1 MKFYDDMVDQIPRK
15 CILCPW
21 NQRETHCLHRWPHIW
36 NSCTNGASHHQNMR
50 ELPLKQKRIRIR
62 NLYCSNITRI
72 YRGTIHTIKIRVRK
86 WYLYRL
92 TKACHNYFMC
102 TCTWTHTQKKI
113 THTCT
118 YETRPINLNY
128 ISRRALLRW
137 SNRNWK
143 PRLTYLQNFLTNSWS
158 PLLADIRVRKIPSW
172 SQLKRQVKLSNDCF
186 DFRISDNSW
195 QNGIHLQQRYSRIT
209 DKVFHSRVLFCT
221 CLSLLPVYG
230 S

>member
-1 MKFYDDMVDQIPRK
+1 MEEEPSEIAVVQISRTEYIMKFYDDMVDQIPRK

-102 TCTWTHTQKKI
+102 TCTWTHTHKKNYTYVHI
-113 THTCT
+113 WDKTNKFKLHIKACT
-118 YETRPINLNY
+118 VEMV
-128 ISRRALLRW
+128 
-137 SNRNWK
+137 K
-143 PRLTYLQNFLTNSWS
+143 
-158 PLLADIRVRKIPSW
+158 
-172 SQLKRQVKLSNDCF
+172 SQLK
-186 DFRISDNSW
+186 
-195 QNGIHLQQRYSRIT
+195 T
-209 DKVFHSRVLFCT
+209 
-221 CLSLLPVYG
+221 
-230 S
+230 